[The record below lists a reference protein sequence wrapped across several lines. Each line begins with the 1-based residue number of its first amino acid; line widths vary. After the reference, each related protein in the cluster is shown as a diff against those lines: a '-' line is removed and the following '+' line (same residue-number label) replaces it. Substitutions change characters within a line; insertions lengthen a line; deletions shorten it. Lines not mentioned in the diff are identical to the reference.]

1 MKKKLIA
8 VAVGIWTATENAV
21 LLAADANAEAEI
33 SLTDAITKNLGSA
46 KAGTKEANDAMKVFG
61 EKIRK
66 FDGVILT
73 EKQLR
78 SSGDSIKVLA
88 ATRYNT
94 VSTAYRRM
102 KPKKE
107 RSAAT
112 KDAVNLL
119 PINPENAK
127 PVFAAAVEKIRAIKP
142 EERRV
147 GMDKLLAAYEVC
159 MKICDEMIGA
169 IKK

>member
-8 VAVGIWTATENAV
+8 VAGIWTATENAV
-21 LLAADANAEAEI
+21 LLAADKKDEAEVNLI
-33 SLTDAITKNLGSA
+33 GAIIDNLDSLIV
-46 KAGTKEANDAMKVFG
+46 GTKEANAAMKMFG

-94 VSTAYRRM
+94 VATAYRRM

-119 PINPENAK
+119 PINPESAK
-127 PVFAAAVEKIRAIKP
+127 PVFAAAVEKIRALKP
-142 EERRV
+142 EERRQ
-147 GMDKLLAAYEVC
+147 GLDRLMAAYEVC
-159 MKICDEMIGA
+159 IKICDEMIGA

>member
-21 LLAADANAEAEI
+21 LLAADKKDEAKVNLI
-33 SLTDAITKNLGSA
+33 GAIIDNLDSLIV
-46 KAGTKEANDAMKVFG
+46 GTKEADAKMKVFF
-61 EKIRK
+61 EKIKR
-66 FDGVILT
+66 FDGVVLT

-78 SSGDSIKVLA
+78 ESGDALKILS

-102 KPKKE
+102 KPKTK
-107 RSAAT
+107 RAAAT

-119 PINPENAK
+119 PINPESAK
-127 PVFAAAVEKIRAIKP
+127 PVFAAAVEKIRALKP
-142 EERRV
+142 EERRQ
-147 GMDKLLAAYEVC
+147 GLDRLMAAYEVC
-159 MKICDEMIGA
+159 IKICDEMI
-169 IKK
+169 KK

>member
-21 LLAADANAEAEI
+21 LLAADKKDEAKVNLI
-33 SLTDAITKNLGSA
+33 GAIIDNLDSLIV
-46 KAGTKEANDAMKVFG
+46 GTKEADAKMKVFF
-61 EKIRK
+61 EKIKR
-66 FDGVILT
+66 FDGVVLT

-78 SSGDSIKVLA
+78 ESGDALKILS

-107 RSAAT
+107 RSASPDA
-112 KDAVNLL
+112 AVNLL
-119 PINPENAK
+119 PIAPESAK
-127 PVFAAAVEKIRAIKP
+127 PVFAAAVKIIRAIKP